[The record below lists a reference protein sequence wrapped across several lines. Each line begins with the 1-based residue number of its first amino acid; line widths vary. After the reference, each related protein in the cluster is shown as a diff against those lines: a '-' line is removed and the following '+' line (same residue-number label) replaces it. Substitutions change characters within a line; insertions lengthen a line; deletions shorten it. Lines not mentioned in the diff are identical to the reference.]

1 MSLTLQQSGR
11 QVLDDIQQKADKLA
25 SKKEDIAMAGLER
38 LQKSNEIAALQSQ
51 QQNRIDVYV

>member
-38 LQKSNEIAALQSQ
+38 LQKSNEIAALLSQ
-51 QQNRIDVYV
+51 KQNRIDVYV